1 MIRTTTSTSA
11 ALGSRWTPRALRMP
25 SCARSRR
32 GISPSASRRRSR
44 APATVE
50 EAIDSLPKSCLEQIR
65 PRRLAMTE
73 HTLETL
79 TRRLERLEGENRW
92 LKCLTLMLLLG
103 IAAAGL
109 MGQTAP
115 HRPLRA
121 LEAEE
126 FLLRDNRGQVRASL
140 GTTQNPSAAV
150 LQIHHENG
158 NPPMRLI
165 VSGDGTSSL
174 EVLDSSDRIRALLG
188 VRDSGTPRVWL
199 GNEAG
204 KIVWRAP

>member
-1 MIRTTTSTSA
+1 MI
-11 ALGSRWTPRALRMP
+11 
-25 SCARSRR
+25 
-32 GISPSASRRRSR
+32 
-44 APATVE
+44 
-50 EAIDSLPKSCLEQIR
+50 
-65 PRRLAMTE
+65 E

-92 LKCLTLMLLLG
+92 LKGLTLTLLLSM
-103 IAAAGL
+103 AAIGL

-126 FLLRDNRGQVRASL
+126 FLLRDSRGQVRASL
-140 GTTQNPSAAV
+140 GTTQNPSATV
-150 LQIHHENG
+150 LQILNENG
-158 NPPMRLI
+158 KPRTRLS

-174 EVLDSSDRIRALLG
+174 EVLDSSDRVRVVLG
-188 VRDSGTPRVWL
+188 VRDSGMPRLWL